1 MIDSDSLSLLRE
13 QALKLVQS
21 ATTAEEWNNGNYGAT
36 LRFCDG
42 YTFSQVKKLW
52 MTYALRP
59 SDGQSFQE
67 QQEKLR
73 NCGKRARETQK
84 DIVGDSAV
92 YNGLRSA
99 APRADDALEDITS
112 AYETF
117 WETGSSKSQQKP
129 ANFNPMFITADSRST
144 LHYGTDPVI
153 GYHLAMAYIELTKDS
168 PLKTNMES
176 AKRIGIC
183 FRVARDQFGAFAKT
197 LQKSASKLT
206 VRFVITDAVAFCHTL
221 QHIQTHKRSRA
232 AGWYRSFRT
241 WEPLV
246 LDTDDYFSENANT
259 AAPLLFDVIDTSNL
273 SDHFG
278 CLNLLTGASP
288 LLKPKSTSTL
298 STELLVNRHMDVDQ
312 YKEGLLYGDI
322 KTVALLL
329 SLEPVEIWTGT
340 TATSG
345 FDERLIKDMAS
356 DTGPGQSRFVLHW
369 KKCAVIHDKQTS
381 RPGLELKKS
390 PLVFEAK
397 ELARLLFQI
406 YRAMF
411 RDEDPTSWLSGTR
424 DKLNLQALKHYTRSS
439 FVAILSLIR
448 RKNIVDWLSF
458 MNELYSLI
466 MTSMQGYNAAYAT
479 EMLAYLDLSGL
490 RSMADGELVS
500 ASDLNHPLCPL
511 RHWTNVPS
519 TLCVTMVIPR
529 NKLGVFKNIFIKD
542 GSPIVQMV
550 LQIPEIQAQSFF
562 MNIQAAFGQVKMIG
576 SRFSENLALEVED
589 DECKWDGTT
598 PMVVS
603 ATIPSSVVLK
613 NLDLSA
619 EVTFALNQNPYSYTA
634 FGDKLGL
641 NLAISKSTLAGND
654 VYITKNRPNMSTPI
668 SFSGITAR
676 PSTADQIPSS
686 SSSSGPVQDETQTQF
701 HAQLDPNQS
710 KLASVTAHINIA
722 PGQLQDILRSGAGIK
737 VLQVSSYEASISF
750 DTGEL
755 IKRVRFPTP
764 ISTINGKTKVARKSS
779 YIEYIASVPSQKD
792 ISARPDSLCPL
803 IQENGS
809 VGLRTPHYVLLDRLP
824 ILNRQ
829 DPSHLCWLG
838 PRIADMFSARERMIR
853 ESHLKSGLNHG
864 DTRVSFKDSLVSV
877 FSYSTGINGVSRH
890 DVLALNNPQQGGVHA
905 VIFISAVR
913 LDMSSQHVIL
923 DAAVLPLEIDTMS
936 EMIPIIENIQKRGLV
951 AVSVD
956 TNELNLWK
964 HTLPAM
970 VERCRDWHHKPSC
983 EYATTGNIPVSTEL
997 GKQPLCSCGRG
1008 KFPPG
1013 YNVNLPDALWAKTSK
1028 YAFRAAISPCFS
1040 VPFVERPFEI
1050 KDLDQ
1055 LEEWQSAGDDALPQ
1069 KLEALRLRNGSC
1081 FQCDKREAEIR
1092 GSLLRCVGCKVA
1104 EYCSKDCQ
1112 RRDWKEGKH
1121 KVLCPLLK

>member
-153 GYHLAMAYIELTKDS
+153 GYHLAVAYIELTKDS

-221 QHIQTHKRSRA
+221 QHIQTHKCSRA

-511 RHWTNVPS
+511 
-519 TLCVTMVIPR
+519 
-529 NKLGVFKNIFIKD
+529 
-542 GSPIVQMV
+542 
-550 LQIPEIQAQSFF
+550 QI
-562 MNIQAAFGQVKMIG
+562 G
-576 SRFSENLALEVED
+576 R
-589 DECKWDGTT
+589 
-598 PMVVS
+598 
-603 ATIPSSVVLK
+603 
-613 NLDLSA
+613 
-619 EVTFALNQNPYSYTA
+619 
-634 FGDKLGL
+634 
-641 NLAISKSTLAGND
+641 
-654 VYITKNRPNMSTPI
+654 
-668 SFSGITAR
+668 
-676 PSTADQIPSS
+676 
-686 SSSSGPVQDETQTQF
+686 
-701 HAQLDPNQS
+701 
-710 KLASVTAHINIA
+710 AH
-722 PGQLQDILRSGAGIK
+722 
-737 VLQVSSYEASISF
+737 V
-750 DTGEL
+750 
-755 IKRVRFPTP
+755 
-764 ISTINGKTKVARKSS
+764 
-779 YIEYIASVPSQKD
+779 
-792 ISARPDSLCPL
+792 
-803 IQENGS
+803 
-809 VGLRTPHYVLLDRLP
+809 
-824 ILNRQ
+824 
-829 DPSHLCWLG
+829 
-838 PRIADMFSARERMIR
+838 
-853 ESHLKSGLNHG
+853 
-864 DTRVSFKDSLVSV
+864 
-877 FSYSTGINGVSRH
+877 
-890 DVLALNNPQQGGVHA
+890 
-905 VIFISAVR
+905 
-913 LDMSSQHVIL
+913 
-923 DAAVLPLEIDTMS
+923 
-936 EMIPIIENIQKRGLV
+936 
-951 AVSVD
+951 
-956 TNELNLWK
+956 
-964 HTLPAM
+964 
-970 VERCRDWHHKPSC
+970 
-983 EYATTGNIPVSTEL
+983 
-997 GKQPLCSCGRG
+997 
-1008 KFPPG
+1008 
-1013 YNVNLPDALWAKTSK
+1013 
-1028 YAFRAAISPCFS
+1028 
-1040 VPFVERPFEI
+1040 
-1050 KDLDQ
+1050 
-1055 LEEWQSAGDDALPQ
+1055 
-1069 KLEALRLRNGSC
+1069 
-1081 FQCDKREAEIR
+1081 
-1092 GSLLRCVGCKVA
+1092 
-1104 EYCSKDCQ
+1104 
-1112 RRDWKEGKH
+1112 
-1121 KVLCPLLK
+1121 